1 MCYKGTA
8 LYKDVRISCR
18 ENLRFTKEELLGTRD
33 HASRLLKEQGTEMA
47 NCSAV
52 IGELT
57 DHMTTVLSGLNKKA
71 GIQVRKNMVLG

>member
-1 MCYKGTA
+1 MVFLSFRETLKYKQ
-8 LYKDVRISCR
+8 
-18 ENLRFTKEELLGTRD
+18 EELTGTRD

-57 DHMTTVLSGLNKKA
+57 DDMTSIIMSLNKKA
-71 GIQVRKNMVLG
+71 GIQVRTNQ

>member
-1 MCYKGTA
+1 
-8 LYKDVRISCR
+8 
-18 ENLRFTKEELLGTRD
+18 
-33 HASRLLKEQGTEMA
+33 MA

-71 GIQVRKNMVLG
+71 GIQVRKNMMLG